1 MTGHAPLPAVDAAP
15 DVAAGGPGRP
25 ARDGIDRRRLLLAA
39 ASTALAGPVSAAPA
53 GFIDAH
59 SHAWSGNTAR
69 YPLVAGGAA
78 AERDPPSYDIEAL
91 LGREAAVGVGR
102 VVLVQHIGYDGFDCR
117 YLTDAARAHPGTF
130 AVVAAVDDRRD
141 DAPAAVL
148 AAKAAGAKGF
158 RIRGVDT
165 AAWPGSRAMNAMWE
179 TAAAADLVICPLL
192 RDGPDMSDDALLDVA
207 TLARR
212 HAETSVCLDH
222 MAHVM
227 PDDPRQLDR
236 LCALAAFP
244 RVTVKVSGLDKFD
257 APPYPRVVPQLL
269 ALLAAFGPQRLMW
282 GSDMPVLER
291 QPPNTLADALA
302 FVSSVAPLGEA
313 DRHWLLRGTAE
324 RVFFS

>member
-1 MTGHAPLPAVDAAP
+1 MPAR
-15 DVAAGGPGRP
+15 RP
-25 ARDGIDRRRLLLAA
+25 ATASAPRRTGVARQTPASLHRREFLLAA
-39 ASTALAGPVSAAPA
+39 AATALAGRVDAAPA
-53 GFIDAH
+53 GFVDAH
-59 SHAWSGNTAR
+59 SHAWGGEPLR
-69 YPLVAGGAA
+69 YPMVAGGTPAD
-78 AERDPPSYDIEAL
+78 RDPPSYDVETL

-102 VVLVQHIGYDGFDCR
+102 VVLVQHIGYFGFDCR
-117 YLTDAARAHPGTF
+117 YLTDAARAYPGTF
-130 AVVAAVDDRRD
+130 AVVAAVDDRRE
-141 DAPAAVL
+141 DAPAAML

-165 AAWPGSRAMNAMWE
+165 GAWPGSPVMNAMWE

-192 RDGPDMSDDALLDVA
+192 RDGPDMSEDALLDIA

-212 HAETSVCLDH
+212 HPGTAVCLDH
-222 MAHVM
+222 MAHVT

-244 RVTVKVSGLDKFD
+244 RVTVKISGLDKFD
-257 APPYPRVVPQLL
+257 VPPHRRVIPQLT
-269 ALLAAFGPQRLMW
+269 ALMATFGPERLMW

-302 FVSSVAPLGEA
+302 FITTVAPLGEA

>member
-1 MTGHAPLPAVDAAP
+1 MRLP
-15 DVAAGGPGRP
+15 VAAAVSGRPSGGPWRA
-25 ARDGIDRRRLLLAA
+25 ARAGIDRRRLLLAA
-39 ASTALAGPVSAAPA
+39 ASTALAGAAAAEP
-53 GFIDAH
+53 GSTIDAH
-59 SHAWSGNTAR
+59 SHAWGGDIAR
-69 YPLVAGGAA
+69 YPMVAGGTAA
-78 AERDPPSYDIEAL
+78 SRGPPTYDVETL
-91 LGREAAVGVGR
+91 LEREAAVGVGR
-102 VVLVQHIGYDGFDCR
+102 VVLVQHIGYFGFDCR
-117 YLTDAARAHPGTF
+117 YLTDVARAHPGTF
-130 AVVAAVDDRRD
+130 AVVAAVDERRD
-141 DAPAAVL
+141 DAPAAML

-165 AAWPGSRAMNAMWE
+165 ATWPGSAVMNAMWE

-192 RDGPDMSDDALLDVA
+192 RDGPDMSVDALLDVA

-212 HAETSVCLDH
+212 HPETAVCLDH

-257 APPYPRVVPQLL
+257 APPYRRVVPQLL
-269 ALLAAFGPQRLMW
+269 ALLAAFGPERLMW

-302 FVSSVAPLGEA
+302 FITTVAPLGEA
-313 DRHWLLRGTAE
+313 DRQWLLRGTAE

>member
-1 MTGHAPLPAVDAAP
+1 MGAQPPTAAAAP
-15 DVAAGGPGRP
+15 GPASGTPGHPVR
-25 ARDGIDRRRLLLAA
+25 AGIDRRRLLLATA
-39 ASTALAGPVSAAPA
+39 ATAIAGAAAAEPA
-53 GFIDAH
+53 GYIDAH
-59 SHAWSGNTAR
+59 SHAWGGDIAR
-69 YPLVAGGAA
+69 YPMVAGGTAA
-78 AERDPPSYDIEAL
+78 GRDPPFYAIDTL
-91 LGREAAVGVGR
+91 LEREAAVGVGR
-102 VVLVQHIGYDGFDCR
+102 VVLVQHIGYFGFDCR

-130 AVVAAVDDRRD
+130 AVVAAVDERRD
-141 DAPAAVL
+141 DAPAAML

-165 AAWPGSRAMNAMWE
+165 AAWPASPVMNALWE

-192 RDGPDMSDDALLDVA
+192 RDGPDMSVDALLDVA

-212 HAETSVCLDH
+212 HPETAVCLDH

-257 APPYPRVVPQLL
+257 APPYRRVVPQLL
-269 ALLAAFGPQRLMW
+269 ALLAAFGPERLMW

-302 FVSSVAPLGEA
+302 FIAAVAPLGAA